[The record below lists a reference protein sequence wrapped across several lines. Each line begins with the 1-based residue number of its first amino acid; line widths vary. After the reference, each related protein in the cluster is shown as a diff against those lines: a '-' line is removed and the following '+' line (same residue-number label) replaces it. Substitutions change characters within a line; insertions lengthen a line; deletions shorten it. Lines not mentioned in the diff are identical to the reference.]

1 MRSFLS
7 FLLTQIRDWI
17 VTRYFPE
24 WGGGGDCDNGGS
36 DGGGDGGGSDGGGT
50 PTIPGGE
57 TIDVGNQSGVFE
69 GGTGNDTITANHS
82 SPAVSFVL
90 NSELTNLRTEDY
102 SISGYWVDRSNQ
114 NRIWNPEGPIPAA
127 GLRDGL
133 TVLRGGAGDDSITA
147 TGNSIDADGGAG
159 DDILIIHGGAK
170 AMCARG
176 GEGDDTMTVTGTYV
190 VVAGGAGDDSI
201 TANGTLMT
209 VNAGAGD
216 DFLRISG
223 SGMTVS
229 GGEGADTFDV
239 SGMTSG
245 WVRLDG
251 DDIVTGQSLSSSGV
265 IFDLVLNADFQGSG
279 AGEYVFATGGSVVDG
294 MGGDDTLRV
303 TGYNEAGSTLNGGG
317 GNDVIDGTESHYD
330 YIEDSTE
337 WWEYDTYIY
346 HIGRSDDV
354 LQGGAGQ
361 DLITFDR
368 ADTVSGGAGADTL
381 VGFVAGDRTAVIA
394 DFDRGEDSL
403 QLNVEPWSSQAPDR
417 NINYDAFAF
426 VEQDGNTLIQINGQT
441 AAQIS
446 GQTDLVI
453 GFLID
458 WTANNGTVRP
468 PYYTD
473 IDGNRIDPA
482 TLDVVI
488 NRYEDNFI

>member
-36 DGGGDGGGSDGGGT
+36 DGGGDGGGT

-133 TVLRGGAGDDSITA
+133 TVLRGGAGDDTLRA
-147 TGNSIDADGGAG
+147 TGSGMTVA
-159 DDILIIHGGAK
+159 
-170 AMCARG
+170 G

-229 GGEGADTFDV
+229 GGEGADTIDV

-381 VGFVAGDRTAVIA
+381 VGFVAGGRTAVIA

-403 QLNVEPWSSQAPDR
+403 QLNVEPWSNAAPNGD
-417 NINYDAFAF
+417 IDYDAFAF
-426 VEQDGNTLIQINGQT
+426 VEQDGNTLIQIKGQT

>member
-36 DGGGDGGGSDGGGT
+36 DGGGDGGGT

-229 GGEGADTFDV
+229 GGEGADTIDV

-317 GNDVIDGTESHYD
+317 GNDVIDGTELHYD
-330 YIEDSTE
+330 YIEDFDRVVGIRHLHLS
-337 WWEYDTYIY
+337 
-346 HIGRSDDV
+346 HRAQRRRVAGRR
-354 LQGGAGQ
+354 GAGPHHLRPGRHGQ
-361 DLITFDR
+361 RRSGRRYPCRLCRWRPDGSDR
-368 ADTVSGGAGADTL
+368 RFRPGRGLAATE
-381 VGFVAGDRTAVIA
+381 RRAVVQRSA
-394 DFDRGEDSL
+394 EWRHRL
-403 QLNVEPWSSQAPDR
+403 
-417 NINYDAFAF
+417 
-426 VEQDGNTLIQINGQT
+426 
-441 AAQIS
+441 
-446 GQTDLVI
+446 
-453 GFLID
+453 
-458 WTANNGTVRP
+458 
-468 PYYTD
+468 
-473 IDGNRIDPA
+473 
-482 TLDVVI
+482 
-488 NRYEDNFI
+488 